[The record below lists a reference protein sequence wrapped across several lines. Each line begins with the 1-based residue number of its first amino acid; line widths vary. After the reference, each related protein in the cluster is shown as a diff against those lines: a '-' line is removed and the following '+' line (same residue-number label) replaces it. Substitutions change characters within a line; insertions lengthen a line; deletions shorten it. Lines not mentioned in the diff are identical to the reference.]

1 MLFIALVMPGGLV
14 GACSGAHEPGYSRP
28 VAPDQAPVPA
38 VVAPARP
45 SGGLDVPALLELSI
59 DEIAG
64 RVGPRLPLP
73 AGFADPVLA
82 PLLQHGQLLDSAAL
96 FRNRGLAMV
105 VAYNDRTRQL
115 NDLLLLGS
123 NESELMRRARL
134 QLGAAHYQIGRAHV

>member
-1 MLFIALVMPGGLV
+1 M
-14 GACSGAHEPGYSRP
+14 
-28 VAPDQAPVPA
+28 
-38 VVAPARP
+38 
-45 SGGLDVPALLELSI
+45 PALLELSI

-134 QLGAAHYQIGRAHV
+134 QLGAAHYLVLPVFEERRPTQLLGLRVLPVAVNQ